1 MPRGHHL
8 LQILGNIG
16 SIMLNST
23 FISSYVW
30 SKKSII
36 HTEYKFLLVQKI
48 YYIYFFSKYF
58 NCKSAV
64 NWMNKQ
70 GKTLKCIFLS
80 QTAFTVWIALLVLNL
95 WILFCV
101 NARGETGNTRLW
113 CHCLCCLSPPFENR
127 IESQHTMFFSLLV
140 KFQHSGT
147 TFPSWSTKQT

>member
-1 MPRGHHL
+1 MPCGHHL

-48 YYIYFFSKYF
+48 YYIYFFIYIIYIYNIYKKYIIYIFFQKYF
-58 NCKSAV
+58 NCTSAV

-70 GKTLKCIFLS
+70 GQTLKCFLVS
-80 QTAFTVWIALLVLNL
+80 NCIHCVDSFACFELMNIVLCKCTRWNWEHKTVMSLSVL
-95 WILFCV
+95 FV
-101 NARGETGNTRLW
+101 A
-113 CHCLCCLSPPFENR
+113 PFWKQNR
-127 IESQHTMFFSLLV
+127 ITAHHVF
-140 KFQHSGT
+140 
-147 TFPSWSTKQT
+147 